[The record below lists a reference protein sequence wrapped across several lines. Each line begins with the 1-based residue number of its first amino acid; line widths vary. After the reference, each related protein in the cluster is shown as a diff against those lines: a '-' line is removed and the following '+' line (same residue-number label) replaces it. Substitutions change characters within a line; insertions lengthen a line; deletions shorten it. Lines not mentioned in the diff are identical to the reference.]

1 MTPNEAFL
9 EYAGVLT
16 KFTDLAVGQRNRLI
30 REGVDER
37 IADQTCSQLLLILL
51 STFLNRTKT

>member
-1 MTPNEAFL
+1 MTPDEGFL
-9 EYAGVLT
+9 EYAGLLT

-37 IADQTCSQLLLILL
+37 IADQLCAQLMLILVT
-51 STFLNRTKT
+51 SFMQRTKT